1 MKISNLI
8 QDFEIY
14 KTNEQSEL
22 LEEIN
27 GLMPLSCFD
36 ERQQVIINELIRK
49 SILSKVLYNNNV
61 MVVKNDI

>member
-8 QDFEIY
+8 ADFEIY
-14 KTNEQSEL
+14 TTNEQKKV
-22 LEEIN
+22 LEDIN
-27 GLMPLSCFD
+27 GLMPMSSFD

-61 MVVKNDI
+61 MVVKNDF

>member
-1 MKISNLI
+1 MKINSLI

-14 KTNEQSEL
+14 QTNEQKNL

-49 SILSKVLYNNNV
+49 SILSKILYNNSV
-61 MVVKNDI
+61 MVVKNDF

>member
-14 KTNEQSEL
+14 KTNEQSAL
-22 LEEIN
+22 IEEIN
-27 GLMPLSCFD
+27 GLMPLTCFD